1 MKRKVKKYAGGML
14 TDSSGNPV
22 RSSSG
27 QPVRTRSADEIAE
40 DNKSPFG
47 RYSTKSV
54 KSEVQEDRPT
64 TSGVEDYES
73 LGKRAGVTSPFS
85 GPKEY
90 ITDSSKEETESD
102 EPRRKITDYSTNKSA
117 TTVSREEAPSRVS
130 KVATTKKK
138 AAPKYEDTKAK
149 IGNQSFAP
157 SDAERRRQLEA
168 SDKPLESVN
177 PEMYFPPLRGL
188 SALAKGLAGK
198 KAVEEVGKRAGSE
211 ISAFAKKAGD
221 DLSTFVRRPRE
232 VIRQA
237 EKDITPRAPRL
248 GNEPL
253 KLGMK
258 KGGAVKKM
266 ASGGKTSSASSR
278 GDGIA
283 QRGKTKGRM
292 C

>member
-73 LGKRAGVTSPFS
+73 LGKRAPAKSTWDGSTEI
-85 GPKEY
+85 KEDTY
-90 ITDSSKEETESD
+90 KETESD
-102 EPRRKITDYSTNKSA
+102 EPRRKITDYSTNKGT

-188 SALAKGLAGK
+188 SALAKGLASK
-198 KAVEEVGKRAGSE
+198 KAIEEVGKRAGSE
-211 ISAFAKKAGD
+211 ISSFAKKAGD

-248 GNEPL
+248 GNEPP

-266 ASGGKTSSASSR
+266 ASGGKVSSASSR